1 MHAPYPPRMVV
12 ARIQPVLIL
21 KRYGQPTWPLADSL
35 QKRLAAY
42 QPSCLCVR
50 GESWARRALT
60 AAVHHHTHCCSG
72 AGSHCLRH
80 WCLHLL
86 KCYAIYIVGIE
97 CRRLLQSS
105 RHSVMVTTNHVMAT
119 PVIERAHSLAQCT
132 LLLDQSHSRHYPSP
146 AFASPVVN
154 VQRACVSVGRGSLQC
169 ATSELPYRFELLILS
184 TGLELGE
191 PQLEEARRVLM
202 LWQIEKQ

>member
-1 MHAPYPPRMVV
+1 M
-12 ARIQPVLIL
+12 
-21 KRYGQPTWPLADSL
+21 
-35 QKRLAAY
+35 
-42 QPSCLCVR
+42 
-50 GESWARRALT
+50 
-60 AAVHHHTHCCSG
+60 HHHTHCCSG

-80 WCLHLL
+80 WCLHFL

-97 CRRLLQSS
+97 RRRLLQSS
-105 RHSVMVTTNHVMAT
+105 RHRVIVTTNHVMAM

-132 LLLDQSHSRHYPSP
+132 LLLDQSHSRHYLSP

-154 VQRACVSVGRGSLQC
+154 VQRACVSVGRGSLPC

-202 LWQIEKQ
+202 LWQMKKQCDCGCYTNCRAAHSTSKYALHSGVLYCDDGPLWKAADAAAECQR

>member
-1 MHAPYPPRMVV
+1 M
-12 ARIQPVLIL
+12 
-21 KRYGQPTWPLADSL
+21 
-35 QKRLAAY
+35 
-42 QPSCLCVR
+42 
-50 GESWARRALT
+50 
-60 AAVHHHTHCCSG
+60 HHHTHCCSG

-80 WCLHLL
+80 WCLHFL

-97 CRRLLQSS
+97 RRRLLQSS

-132 LLLDQSHSRHYPSP
+132 LLLDQSHNRHYLSP

-154 VQRACVSVGRGSLQC
+154 VQRACVSVGRGSLPC

-202 LWQIEKQ
+202 LWQWRSSVIVVASQIAEQHTVPQSTPCTLECCIVKMVHSAKAADAAAAAECQR